1 MAVEDDPI
9 SPMME
14 DIQPSPNQKKV
25 DEEEFKR
32 IEEQIEAGELEGHE
46 ASGREGRFLL
56 FCSFSNNFFTGVHLF
71 L

>member
-9 SPMME
+9 SPMKE
-14 DIQPSPNQKKV
+14 DIQPSSNQKKV

-46 ASGREGRFLL
+46 ASGREGR
-56 FCSFSNNFFTGVHLF
+56 
-71 L
+71 

>member
-46 ASGREGRFLL
+46 TSGREGRFLL